1 MQRSAGLV
9 SLLLVAPAAMFAQGR
24 STILGTVSDESGA
37 AVPRVAITVL
47 NTGTQLKRNV
57 ATDERGDFE
66 VPALDVGNYDV
77 TAQTAGFRQAVVQ
90 NVRLE
95 VDQRAR
101 VDIKLQIGEIT
112 QQVQV
117 TAETAQ
123 VQTDDSTLSTVI
135 DGAKIRELPLPANR
149 NLFRLALLAPGMSRG
164 PASSVTTS
172 GFGAGFGIASMGQKV
187 HNNAVQLDGAP
198 LKTSMH
204 GVIRMRPS
212 VEAIEEFRVE
222 SGWYSAEYGT
232 QSGAQII
239 AAMRPG
245 TNRFHGTLFEFL
257 RNDKLDARN
266 LFNSAAKAP
275 LRRNTFGGVLSGPI
289 IRNKTTAGI
298 RMHPVGW
305 SMVCDRLGKIR
316 GAIHE
321 NSRN

>member
-1 MQRSAGLV
+1 
-9 SLLLVAPAAMFAQGR
+9 
-24 STILGTVSDESGA
+24 
-37 AVPRVAITVL
+37 
-47 NTGTQLKRNV
+47 
-57 ATDERGDFE
+57 
-66 VPALDVGNYDV
+66 
-77 TAQTAGFRQAVVQ
+77 VVQ

-212 VEAIEEFRVE
+212 VEAVEEFRVE
-222 SGWYSAEYGT
+222 SGWYSAE
-232 QSGAQII
+232 
-239 AAMRPG
+239 M
-245 TNRFHGTLFEFL
+245 
-257 RNDKLDARN
+257 AR
-266 LFNSAAKAP
+266 SQTP
-275 LRRNTFGGVLSGPI
+275 RSSP
-289 IRNKTTAGI
+289 
-298 RMHPVGW
+298 P
-305 SMVCDRLGKIR
+305 
-316 GAIHE
+316 
-321 NSRN
+321 